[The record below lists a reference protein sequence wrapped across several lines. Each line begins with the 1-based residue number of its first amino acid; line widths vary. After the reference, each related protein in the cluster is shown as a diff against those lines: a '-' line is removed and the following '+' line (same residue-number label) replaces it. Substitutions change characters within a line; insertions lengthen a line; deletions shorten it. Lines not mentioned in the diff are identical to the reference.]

1 MTAADNEIN
10 QAKDVCDEDNY
21 EHNIKCALP
30 AMLTA
35 GHVLSYSECSIES
48 LILRVREG
56 VDRSGVVPEVD
67 EGRV

>member
-10 QAKDVCDEDNY
+10 QAKDVCDEDNH

-30 AMLTA
+30 AMLTT
-35 GHVLSYSECSIES
+35 GHVLSYSERSIES
-48 LILRVREG
+48 LILRVHEG
-56 VDRSGVVPEVD
+56 GDRSGVVPPMY